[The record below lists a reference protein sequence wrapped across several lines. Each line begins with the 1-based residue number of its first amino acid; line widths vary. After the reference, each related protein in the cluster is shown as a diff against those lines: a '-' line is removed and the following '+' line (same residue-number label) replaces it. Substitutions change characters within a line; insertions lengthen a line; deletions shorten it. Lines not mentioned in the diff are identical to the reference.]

1 MWRPSESSLTSD
13 GTTHTGRTARSHQR
27 NGLISF
33 RNRQDPLI
41 LYRTLLR
48 TSWSAELFASN
59 QGPPS
64 ELSNSEL
71 LWSPDLMWFSE
82 DGSDLVSIIL
92 RKMLNIR
99 GFKSHSQFASFKV
112 IGCPP
117 IPIFRNTRLHG
128 SMIQW
133 ALPGLH
139 ARNAVA
145 VRPLVLRQQH
155 DLLVGVTFSSVTA
168 RTAATVGPRDN
179 FQWKQSQQIQ

>member
-1 MWRPSESSLTSD
+1 
-13 GTTHTGRTARSHQR
+13 
-27 NGLISF
+27 
-33 RNRQDPLI
+33 
-41 LYRTLLR
+41 
-48 TSWSAELFASN
+48 
-59 QGPPS
+59 
-64 ELSNSEL
+64 
-71 LWSPDLMWFSE
+71 MWFSE

-179 FQWKQSQQIQ
+179 FQWKQSQYIE